1 MGSLSMARSGHKM
14 SNHSDG
20 GRGPSP
26 RSRRKG
32 LYLTPELAERVEEVA
47 DLRGVTVNEVVMGA
61 LEQALGQGARATARQ
76 GGHRRTG
83 PSAGPR
89 TETLHIRMTEGERE
103 SLRDAARLTE
113 AQYVRA
119 RVCYSRA
126 RILSVD
132 DAALREV
139 LAELRREGTNLNQIA
154 RRANSLSD
162 HELGREADAIAS
174 ALASLAGLQGETF
187 DRLLAVVSARTDLRL
202 GRS

>member
-1 MGSLSMARSGHKM
+1 MA
-14 SNHSDG
+14 NHLDG

-26 RSRRKG
+26 RSRRKD
-32 LYLTPELAERVEEVA
+32 LYLTAELAERVEEAA
-47 DLRGVTVNEVVMGA
+47 DLRGVTVNEVVVGA
-61 LEQALGQGARATARQ
+61 LEQALGQGAQATARQ

-103 SLRDAARLTE
+103 ALREAADAARLTE

-139 LAELRREGTNLNQIA
+139 LAELRREGANLNQIA

-174 ALASLAGLQGETF
+174 ALGSLAGLQGETF

>member
-1 MGSLSMARSGHKM
+1 M
-14 SNHSDG
+14 SNHLDG

-26 RSRRKG
+26 RSRRKD
-32 LYLTPELAERVEEVA
+32 LYLTAELAERVEEAA
-47 DLRGVTVNEVVMGA
+47 DLRGVTVNEVGVGA
-61 LEQALGQGARATARQ
+61 LEQALGQGAQATARQ

-103 SLRDAARLTE
+103 ALREAADAARLTE

-139 LAELRREGTNLNQIA
+139 LAELRREGANLNQIA

-174 ALASLAGLQGETF
+174 ALGSLAGLQGETF

>member
-1 MGSLSMARSGHKM
+1 MARSGHKM
-14 SNHSDG
+14 SNHLDG

-26 RSRRKG
+26 RSRRKD
-32 LYLTPELAERVEEVA
+32 LYLTAELAERVEEAA
-47 DLRGVTVNEVVMGA
+47 DLRGVTVNEVVVGA
-61 LEQALGQGARATARQ
+61 LEQALGQGAQATARQ

-103 SLRDAARLTE
+103 ALREAADAARLTE

-139 LAELRREGTNLNQIA
+139 LAELRREGANLNQIA

-174 ALASLAGLQGETF
+174 ALGSLAGLQGETF

>member
-1 MGSLSMARSGHKM
+1 M
-14 SNHSDG
+14 SNHLDG

-26 RSRRKG
+26 RSRRKD
-32 LYLTPELAERVEEVA
+32 LYLTAELAERVEEAA
-47 DLRGVTVNEVVMGA
+47 DLRGVTVNEVAVGA
-61 LEQALGQGARATARQ
+61 LEQALGQGAQATARQ

-103 SLRDAARLTE
+103 ALREAADAARLTE

-139 LAELRREGTNLNQIA
+139 LAELRREGANLNQIA

-174 ALASLAGLQGETF
+174 ALGSLAGLQGETF

>member
-1 MGSLSMARSGHKM
+1 M
-14 SNHSDG
+14 SNHLDG

-26 RSRRKG
+26 RSRRKD
-32 LYLTPELAERVEEVA
+32 LYLTAELAERVEEAA
-47 DLRGVTVNEVVMGA
+47 DLRGVTVNKVVVGA
-61 LEQALGQGARATARQ
+61 LEQALGQGAQATARQ

-83 PSAGPR
+83 PSAR

-103 SLRDAARLTE
+103 ALREAADAARLTE

-139 LAELRREGTNLNQIA
+139 LAELRREGANLNQIA

-174 ALASLAGLQGETF
+174 ALGSLAGLQGETF

>member
-1 MGSLSMARSGHKM
+1 M
-14 SNHSDG
+14 SNQLEG
-20 GRGPSP
+20 VRGPSP
-26 RSRRKG
+26 RSRRKD

-47 DLRGVTVNEVVMGA
+47 DLRGVTVNEVVVGA

-83 PSAGPR
+83 ASAGPR

-103 SLRDAARLTE
+103 ALRDAAGAARLTE

-139 LAELRREGTNLNQIA
+139 LAELRREGANLNQIA

-174 ALASLAGLQGETF
+174 ALGSLAGLQGETF
-187 DRLLAVVSARTDLRL
+187 DRLLSVVSARTDLRL
-202 GRS
+202 GRG

>member
-1 MGSLSMARSGHKM
+1 
-14 SNHSDG
+14 
-20 GRGPSP
+20 
-26 RSRRKG
+26 
-32 LYLTPELAERVEEVA
+32 
-47 DLRGVTVNEVVMGA
+47 
-61 LEQALGQGARATARQ
+61 
-76 GGHRRTG
+76 
-83 PSAGPR
+83 
-89 TETLHIRMTEGERE
+89 MTEGERE
-103 SLRDAARLTE
+103 ALREAADAARLTE

-132 DAALREV
+132 DAALRED
-139 LAELRREGTNLNQIA
+139 LAELRREGANLNQIA

-174 ALASLAGLQGETF
+174 ALGSLAGLQGETF

>member
-1 MGSLSMARSGHKM
+1 M
-14 SNHSDG
+14 SNHLDG

-26 RSRRKG
+26 RSRRKD
-32 LYLTPELAERVEEVA
+32 LYLTAELAERVEEAA
-47 DLRGVTVNEVVMGA
+47 DLRGVTVNEVVVGA
-61 LEQALGQGARATARQ
+61 LEQALGQDAQATARQ

-103 SLRDAARLTE
+103 ALREAADAARLTE

-139 LAELRREGTNLNQIA
+139 LAELRREGANLNQIA

-174 ALASLAGLQGETF
+174 ALGSLAGLQGETF

>member
-1 MGSLSMARSGHKM
+1 M
-14 SNHSDG
+14 
-20 GRGPSP
+20 P
-26 RSRRKG
+26 RAKCGKSTERTVDF
-32 LYLTPELAERVEEVA
+32 YLTEC
-47 DLRGVTVNEVVMGA
+47 
-61 LEQALGQGARATARQ
+61 
-76 GGHRRTG
+76 
-83 PSAGPR
+83 

-103 SLRDAARLTE
+103 ALREAADAARLTE

-119 RVCYSRA
+119 RVCYSRV

-132 DAALREV
+132 DATLREV
-139 LAELRREGTNLNQIA
+139 LAELRREGANLNQIA

-174 ALASLAGLQGETF
+174 ALGSLAGLQGETF

>member
-1 MGSLSMARSGHKM
+1 M

-26 RSRRKG
+26 RSRRKD

-47 DLRGVTVNEVVMGA
+47 DLRGVTVNEVVVGA

-103 SLRDAARLTE
+103 SLRDAADAARLTE

-119 RVCYSRA
+119 RACYSRA

-174 ALASLAGLQGETF
+174 ALGSLARLQGETF

-202 GRS
+202 GRG

>member
-1 MGSLSMARSGHKM
+1 M
-14 SNHSDG
+14 SNHLDG

-26 RSRRKG
+26 RSRRKD
-32 LYLTPELAERVEEVA
+32 LYLTAELAERVEEAA
-47 DLRGVTVNEVVMGA
+47 DLRGVTVNEVVVGA
-61 LEQALGQGARATARQ
+61 LEQALGQGAQATARQ

-103 SLRDAARLTE
+103 ALREAADAARLTE

-139 LAELRREGTNLNQIA
+139 LAELRREGANLNQIA

-174 ALASLAGLQGETF
+174 ALGSLAGLQGETF

>member
-1 MGSLSMARSGHKM
+1 M
-14 SNHSDG
+14 SNHLDG

-26 RSRRKG
+26 RSRRKN
-32 LYLTPELAERVEEVA
+32 LYLTAELAERVEEAA
-47 DLRGVTVNEVVMGA
+47 DLRGVTVNEVVVGA
-61 LEQALGQGARATARQ
+61 LEQALGQGAQATARQ

-103 SLRDAARLTE
+103 ALREAADAARLTE

-139 LAELRREGTNLNQIA
+139 LAELRREGANLNQIA

-174 ALASLAGLQGETF
+174 ALGSLAGLQGETF

>member
-1 MGSLSMARSGHKM
+1 M

-26 RSRRKG
+26 RSRRKD
-32 LYLTPELAERVEEVA
+32 LYLTTELAERVEEVA
-47 DLRGVTVNEVVMGA
+47 GLRGVTVNEVVVGA
-61 LEQALGQGARATARQ
+61 LEQALGQGARAAARQ

-83 PSAGPR
+83 LSAGPR
-89 TETLHIRMTEGERE
+89 TERLTVRMTEGERAA
-103 SLRDAARLTE
+103 LRDASEAARLTE

-139 LAELRREGTNLNQIA
+139 LAELGREGTNLNQIA

-174 ALASLAGLQGETF
+174 ALGSLARLQGETF

-202 GRS
+202 GRG